1 MARSESDILAKKPL
15 RLRFGLKDYEVP
27 ILLTMPSEEWR
38 TLLDQQLGDVAGSF
52 QIEPTANSTVVRRG
66 LTAALM
72 ETPRKIRELIFAY
85 AGKSLDQE
93 EVLANSTDEQFAAA
107 FSQIMQVA
115 YPFLPPLRMVTEA
128 LRRNAAPPQSAK
140 SLN

>member
-1 MARSESDILAKKPL
+1 MARSDADIIAKKPL
-15 RLRFGLKDYEVP
+15 RLRFGVKDYEVP
-27 ILLTMPSEEWR
+27 LLLVLASEAWR
-38 TLLDQQLGDVAGSF
+38 EQLNTSLGGVADSF
-52 QIEPTANSTVVRRG
+52 QVTAAVDSSQVRQG

-72 ETPRKIRELIFAY
+72 ETPRKIRDLVFAY

-107 FSQIMQVA
+107 FSLIMQVA

-128 LRRNAAPPQSAK
+128 LRRNAAPPQLAK
-140 SLN
+140 SSN